1 MPGDLPGDTALA
13 LDAARRA
20 GELLLELRVQA
31 LDEPADVRA
40 DRLIASIL
48 SAARPGDAIRSEEV
62 ASVGDRARADR
73 VWIVDPL
80 DGTREYQEPGRSD
93 WAVHVALWVRGVEG
107 DPNHGEPNHG
117 DPNHGDQNHGDL
129 TEGVVAL
136 PDPGEVWST
145 TGPAAAPVDRPIT
158 RIVVSRSRPP
168 AWALAVADELGADV
182 IPMGSAGAKTAAVLR
197 GDADAYLHDGGQYE
211 WDSAAPVAVARHHGY
226 HASRADGSA
235 LRYNRT
241 DPYLP
246 DLVVCPKA
254 QAGDLLAR
262 IARHRVPV
270 ATAGRVR

>member
-1 MPGDLPGDTALA
+1 MPADDTALA

-20 GELLLELRVQA
+20 GELLLDLRDRPSHERS
-31 LDEPADVRA
+31 DEPADVRA

-48 SAARPGDAIRSEEV
+48 SAARAGDAILSEEV
-62 ASVGDRARADR
+62 ASTGDRARADR

-80 DGTREYQEPGRSD
+80 DGTREYGEPGRSD
-93 WAVHVALWVRGVEG
+93 WAVHIALWVRTGPG
-107 DPNHGEPNHG
+107 RGERTDG
-117 DPNHGDQNHGDL
+117 EFGA
-129 TEGVVAL
+129 GVVSL
-136 PDPGEVWST
+136 PDVGEVWST
-145 TGPAAAPVDRPIT
+145 TGPATAPVDRPIS
-158 RIVVSRSRPP
+158 RIVVSRTRPP

-211 WDSAAPVAVARHHGY
+211 WDSAAPVAVARHHGF

-241 DPYLP
+241 DPYLA
-246 DLVVCPKA
+246 DLVLCPPA
-254 QAGDLLAR
+254 QAADLLAR

-270 ATAGRVR
+270 AIAERVT